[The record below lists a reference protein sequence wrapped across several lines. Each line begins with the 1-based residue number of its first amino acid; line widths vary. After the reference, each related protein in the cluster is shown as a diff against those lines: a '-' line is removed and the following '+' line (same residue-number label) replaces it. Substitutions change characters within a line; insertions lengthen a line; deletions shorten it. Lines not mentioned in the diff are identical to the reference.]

1 MAPDEDMDMVL
12 QVGTMLLHINY
23 NNTLA
28 RITVRLVKTQIAGN
42 IVTRIK
48 TFVLL
53 DQHFIAIRNVLL
65 KFLNY
70 EPSKWLR
77 NKKSRVTIR

>member
-70 EPSKWLR
+70 EPR
-77 NKKSRVTIR
+77 NG

>member
-1 MAPDEDMDMVL
+1 MAPDEDMDLVL
-12 QVGTMLLHINY
+12 QAGTMLLHINY

-70 EPSKWLR
+70 EPR
-77 NKKSRVTIR
+77 NG